1 MTPTMNSAKATL
13 NSSVWRSPHLARN
26 VGKMLS
32 NVAIMNAGLTVMDG
46 GYGVGNTV
54 GALSNWNF
62 AE

>member
-1 MTPTMNSAKATL
+1 
-13 NSSVWRSPHLARN
+13 
-26 VGKMLS
+26 MLS

-62 AE
+62 AA